1 MIKDTE
7 VNRLIDVDVDNGYGQ
22 YIIIDDSLDDNKDNS
37 KKSNKKYINIDCY
50 DEYNEYLTHC
60 DHCIDPP
67 LKNNMDRNTETPQ
80 NKMDRNT
87 ETPQN
92 KTITMFN
99 NPLICAVYHIVGWI
113 S

>member
-1 MIKDTE
+1 MDRNTE
-7 VNRLIDVDVDNGYGQ
+7 TPQ
-22 YIIIDDSLDDNKDNS
+22 NK
-37 KKSNKKYINIDCY
+37 
-50 DEYNEYLTHC
+50 
-60 DHCIDPP
+60 
-67 LKNNMDRNTETPQ
+67 MDRNTETPQ

>member
-37 KKSNKKYINIDCY
+37 KKLNKKYINIDCY

-60 DHCIDPP
+60 DDCIDPP
-67 LKNNMDRNTETPQ
+67 LKNN
-80 NKMDRNT
+80 MDRNT